1 LPYAWTLAFSDP
13 CPLNLPSAIRF
24 DRTRR
29 RARTAARQIQ
39 ALVAGSIE
47 LSAQAPDPLIRA
59 VERGADLTMLSG
71 LANSAAYDL
80 VADKKFRSI
89 EELRGTTLGVSGI
102 NSSSTLLL
110 QKMLS
115 AHGLS
120 YPRDYTLVE
129 VGGTSDRLAAIK
141 TGATS
146 AGVLNPPISY
156 VAVEQGFKILGEL
169 RDYIPAVQFTA
180 LTARREWIYRNSKL
194 TEDYLVAL
202 LRANR
207 YVYENRSGTLAIIRD
222 FFKVQSDHA
231 ERVYEYWVRDKVIP
245 ADGAMTVPGTEV
257 VLDILEQLGDFKG
270 KTRPKAEKY
279 IDVELVNRAR
289 NRMH

>member
-1 LPYAWTLAFSDP
+1 
-13 CPLNLPSAIRF
+13 
-24 DRTRR
+24 
-29 RARTAARQIQ
+29 
-39 ALVAGSIE
+39 
-47 LSAQAPDPLIRA
+47 
-59 VERGADLTMLSG
+59 
-71 LANSAAYDL
+71 
-80 VADKKFRSI
+80 
-89 EELRGTTLGVSGI
+89 
-102 NSSSTLLL
+102 
-110 QKMLS
+110 MLS

-156 VAVEQGFKILGEL
+156 VAAEQGFKILGEL
-169 RDYIPAVQFTA
+169 RNYIPAVQFTA
-180 LTARREWIYRNSKL
+180 LSVRRAWAYQNSKL

-207 YVYENRSGTLAIIRD
+207 YVYENRSGTLASIRD

-245 ADGAMTVPGTEV
+245 PDGAMTVSGTEV

-279 IDVELVNRAR
+279 IDAEHLNRAR
-289 NRMH
+289 KRLQ